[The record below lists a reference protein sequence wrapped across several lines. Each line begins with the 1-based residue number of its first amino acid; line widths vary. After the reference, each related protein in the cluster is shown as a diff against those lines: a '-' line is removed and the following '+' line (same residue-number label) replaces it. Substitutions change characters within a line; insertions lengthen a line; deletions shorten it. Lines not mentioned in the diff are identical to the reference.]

1 MAHVFIVNE
10 RTLNIHLKY
19 MFAGTGAGNRTC
31 DFLLTTENSD
41 DEKTLVGMIADVSRI
56 REGDNVIFYL
66 QQSYGHDGTFFGSFK
81 VKDKPF
87 LCDGSYLCDE
97 LGKKLIFRVKLECDE
112 VYPIGVTE
120 RESLDSLEGI
130 EHPYELCWSL
140 IYRKLKGNRGCTMIT
155 NYEYDRLM
163 EKIRKVNNYK
173 KITEKNLKYNKE
185 KNIIEVSKEKN
196 EYTGKIESLNVEK
209 RLKHK
214 IEDKKSCEAY
224 LQAYIMQNYNDMYKV
239 FMKKLNVTWIGNEMS
254 CGVGMQSIDI
264 VFVQE
269 NVNNAYIYIC
279 ELKDEELYKN
289 PNIIYQL
296 EKYIG
301 WMKDYI
307 LPTYKKKVTL
317 CPVIICKKISDRARN
332 ATKEKDNKVYNKV
345 KENITERKTNKF
357 EIDEVQVIE
366 YELMNDKIKF
376 EKR

>member
-1 MAHVFIVNE
+1 
-10 RTLNIHLKY
+10 
-19 MFAGTGAGNRTC
+19 
-31 DFLLTTENSD
+31 
-41 DEKTLVGMIADVSRI
+41 
-56 REGDNVIFYL
+56 
-66 QQSYGHDGTFFGSFK
+66 
-81 VKDKPF
+81 
-87 LCDGSYLCDE
+87 
-97 LGKKLIFRVKLECDE
+97 
-112 VYPIGVTE
+112 
-120 RESLDSLEGI
+120 
-130 EHPYELCWSL
+130 
-140 IYRKLKGNRGCTMIT
+140 
-155 NYEYDRLM
+155 
-163 EKIRKVNNYK
+163 
-173 KITEKNLKYNKE
+173 
-185 KNIIEVSKEKN
+185 
-196 EYTGKIESLNVEK
+196 
-209 RLKHK
+209 
-214 IEDKKSCEAY
+214 
-224 LQAYIMQNYNDMYKV
+224 
-239 FMKKLNVTWIGNEMS
+239 MS

-317 CPVIICKKISDRARN
+317 CPIIICKKISDRARN